1 MNRDQLHQLTRERIL
16 DAQALIDGGRWSF
29 AYYNVGYAVECAL
42 KACFLSR
49 MPITGWV
56 FRDKVKIDECRT
68 HEFKKLID
76 LSGLSSE
83 LADHV
88 AASSAF
94 GGSFS
99 ANWEIVKVWKVDDR
113 YSLSKTEGEAK
124 ALLAAITDQP
134 DGVLE
139 WIMKYW

>member
-1 MNRDQLHQLTRERIL
+1 MNRDQLQRLTRERIL
-16 DAQALIDGGRWSF
+16 DAQALIDGGRWAF

-42 KACFLSR
+42 KACFLAR

-68 HEFKKLID
+68 HDFKKLVE
-76 LSGLSSE
+76 LSGLYSE
-83 LADHV
+83 LTGQFAIN
-88 AASSAF
+88 SAV
-94 GGSFS
+94 GGAFQE
-99 ANWEIVKVWKVDDR
+99 NWDVVNLWKVDDR
-113 YSLSKTEGEAK
+113 YSLSKTEQEAK
-124 ALLAAITDQP
+124 AMVAAITDQP